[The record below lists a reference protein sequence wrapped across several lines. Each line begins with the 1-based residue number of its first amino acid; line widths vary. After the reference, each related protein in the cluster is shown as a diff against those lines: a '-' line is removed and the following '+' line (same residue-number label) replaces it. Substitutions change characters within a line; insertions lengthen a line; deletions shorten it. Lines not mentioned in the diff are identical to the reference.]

1 MSEEEKKS
9 LNFIEQIVEEDIAS
23 GKLSKPIHTRFPPEP
38 NGFLHIGHVKAICV
52 NFEIAKK
59 YGGKTNL
66 RFDDTNPSTE
76 KTDYVDAIKKDIKW
90 LGYDWEDREYYASDY
105 FQELYDFA
113 VKLIKDGNAY
123 VDDSTSEE
131 MAALKGTPT
140 EPGKN
145 NEYRDRSVEE
155 NLDLF
160 QRMKDGEFADGTRV
174 LRAKIDMQSP
184 NMLMR
189 DPLIYRIKKETHHR
203 TGDDWCIYPMYDF
216 AHGQSDSIEEVTHSL
231 CSLEFIHH
239 RDVYNWLIE
248 KLGIFPSRQIEFAR
262 MNVAY
267 MITSKRKL
275 LKLIESKVVD
285 GWDDARMST
294 ISGLRRRG
302 YPAAALRNFADKVG
316 MAKRDN
322 LIDMNLLEF
331 CVREELNKTTKR
343 VMVVLDPVKLIVR
356 NYPAGKTEE
365 MVAVNSPED
374 ESLGTRIVPF
384 TKELYIERGDFMENP
399 TKKFYRL
406 GPGRNVRL
414 KNGYII
420 QCDDF
425 QKDNKGEIEVI
436 YASYYSNSKS
446 GEDKSGIKT
455 KGVLH
460 WVSADHAVPVEI
472 RLYDR
477 LFTDPTPDKHE
488 GKEFTDFI
496 NENSLTINTKAL
508 AEPSLKDAEVGEQFQ
523 FMRNGY
529 FCVDKDSTEDKRVF
543 NRTVTMRDT
552 WAKLQE
558 NK

>member
-160 QRMKDGEFADGTRV
+160 QRMKDGEFEDGTRV

-356 NYPAGKTEE
+356 NYPAGETEE

-496 NENSLTINTKAL
+496 NEDSLTINTKAL

>member
-9 LNFIEQIVEEDIAS
+9 LNFIEQFVEEDIAS

-59 YGGKTNL
+59 YGGITNL
-66 RFDDTNPSTE
+66 RFDDTNPATE

-105 FQELYDFA
+105 FQNLYEFA

-123 VDDSTSEE
+123 IDDSTSEE
-131 MAALKGTPT
+131 MAAFKGTPT

-145 NEYRDRSVEE
+145 NEYRSRSIDE

-160 QRMKDGEFADGTRV
+160 NRMKEGEFDDGARV
-174 LRAKIDMQSP
+174 LRAKIDMASP
-184 NMLMR
+184 NLLMR
-189 DPLIYRIKKETHHR
+189 DPIIYRIKKVTHHR
-203 TGDDWCIYPMYDF
+203 TGDQWCIYPMYDF
-216 AHGQSDSIEEVTHSL
+216 AHGQSDAIEEITHSL
-231 CSLEFIHH
+231 CSLEFRHH

-267 MITSKRKL
+267 MITSKRRL
-275 LKLIESKVVD
+275 LKLIESKVVN
-285 GWDDARMST
+285 GWDDPRMST
-294 ISGLRRRG
+294 ISGVRRRG

-343 VMVVLDPVKLIVR
+343 VMVVMDPVKLIVR

-365 MVAVNSPED
+365 MIAVNSPED
-374 ESLGTRIVPF
+374 ETLGTRIVPF
-384 TKELYIERGDFMENP
+384 TKELYIERNDFMENP
-399 TKKFYRL
+399 TKKYYRL
-406 GPGRNVRL
+406 APGRNVRL

-425 QKDNKGEIEVI
+425 QKNTNGEIEVI
-436 YASYYSNSKS
+436 YASYYANSKS
-446 GEDKSGIKT
+446 GEDESGIKT

-460 WVSADHAVPVEI
+460 WVSAEHAVPVEV

-496 NENSLTINTKAL
+496 NENSLTVNNKAL
-508 AEPSLKDAEVGEQFQ
+508 AEPSLNDAVVGEQFQ

-529 FCVDKDSTEDKRVF
+529 FCVDKDSTGDKIVF